1 MSLFK
6 IVFALLGALAVAA
19 CKPAPAPSATDV
31 ADGPSAAVDTVPFR
45 ARIVFEPQPDL
56 VAGARLA
63 AYVVEAN
70 FEDGERRLVAEKIVP
85 VTGESSP
92 VLIEIDV
99 PRTELNPDYGYIMH
113 AAIVDD
119 AGQSLLTTATNR
131 APVPATGLYFESIF
145 NIRLLPVATAA
156 APDEVFRLSGE
167 LALDCGGLEIVVRQH
182 ADGRVDLSLPD
193 TELQLA
199 PAVATA
205 GGRFSD
211 GARELWLTDDEQAF
225 LLLPGE
231 PPRNC
236 VR

>member
-6 IVFALLGALAVAA
+6 IVFALLGALALAA
-19 CKPAPAPSATDV
+19 CKPAPSA
-31 ADGPSAAVDTVPFR
+31 ADGANSPPAAVDTVPFR

-167 LALDCGGLEIVVRQH
+167 LALDCGDLEIVVRQR
-182 ADGRVDLSLPD
+182 ADGRIDLSLPD
-193 TELQLA
+193 AEMVLA

-211 GARELWLTDDEQAF
+211 GARELWLTDDERAF
-225 LLLPGE
+225 LMLPGE
-231 PPRNC
+231 TPRNC

>member
-6 IVFALLGALAVAA
+6 IVFALLGALAMTG
-19 CKPAPAPSATDV
+19 CKPAPTPSAADV

-45 ARIVFEPQPDL
+45 ARIVFELQPDL

-70 FEDGERRLVAEKIVP
+70 FEDGERRLVAEKLVP
-85 VTGESSP
+85 VTGDSSP

-99 PRTELNPDYGYIMH
+99 PRTELNIDYGYIMH
-113 AAIVDD
+113 AAIVDE
-119 AGQSLLTTATNR
+119 AGQSLLTAATNR
-131 APVPATGLYFESIF
+131 APVPATGLYHESAF

-156 APDEVFRLSGE
+156 APDEVYRLSGE
-167 LALDCGGLEIVVRQH
+167 LALDCGDLDIVVRQR
-182 ADGRVDLSLPD
+182 ADGRVGVSLPD
-193 TELQLA
+193 AELQLA

-205 GGRFSD
+205 GGRFSN
-211 GARELWLTDDEQAF
+211 GARELWLTDDGQAF
-225 LLLPGE
+225 LFLPGE
-231 PPRNC
+231 APRNC